1 MSKTYFI
8 ETAAGIFLLSEDAG
22 VIGAK
27 AFKDANGALEEL
39 GNIAEGRLGELSL
52 GLIRAEAKD
61 EVIFEDPRLAADA
74 RTRLNIDASVESS
87 SRPASELRSDI
98 ARYLGSI
105 GMGRNEYDEFRR
117 DISIKLTTRKVSETS
132 SGLDLSIVQAVGL
145 LDEMDK
151 CTNLLMSRLRE
162 WYGLHFPELW
172 GKVQRDDKYL
182 LLVTHLSDRTNYTL
196 QNLKELEIP
205 DRVANELH
213 GLAEESAG
221 APLEDSLPHI
231 KSLAEGISQLE
242 GRRDEVIKFLE
253 EAMEREAPNIRAVA
267 GASIGARLIAI
278 AGGLLNLAK
287 MPSSKIQVLGAEKA
301 LFRAI
306 KTGSRP
312 PKHGLIFQ
320 HAAIHGSPRKLR
332 GKASRALAGK
342 IAIAARIDA
351 FSGGFYGDKLNQDF
365 EKRMNELTT
374 EGNASRKPRGER

>member
-27 AFKDANGALEEL
+27 AFKDADGALEEL

-61 EVIFEDPRLAADA
+61 EVVFEDPRLAADA

-87 SRPASELRSDI
+87 SRPASGLRSDI
-98 ARYLGSI
+98 ARYIGSI
-105 GMGRNEYDEFRR
+105 GMGRDEYDEFRR

-253 EAMEREAPNIRAVA
+253 EAMEREAPNVRAVA

-320 HAAIHGSPRKLR
+320 HTAIHGSPRKLR

-351 FSGGFYGDKLNQDF
+351 FSGRFSGDKISQDF
-365 EKRMNELTT
+365 EKRMNELTM
-374 EGNASRKPRGER
+374 EGTASRKPRGER